1 MTRKLSM
8 ETSRKRLAV
17 LWFAGAGVV
26 FLTLL
31 AQTLAGRFAD
41 KAEQA
46 WGWMLPTVVP
56 TLSLIVGV
64 LAISARRPA
73 PSEPA
78 PSDGT
83 VDPFFYRLSWWLSAV
98 YLATVAATLFA
109 QPLTAWPPLE
119 LMQRSNLW
127 LGPMQGL
134 VAASLAAF
142 FFRGSD

>member
-31 AQTLAGRFAD
+31 AQTLAGRYAD

-73 PSEPA
+73 PSASPTLASSSEA
-78 PSDGT
+78 QSTTT
-83 VDPFFYRLSWWLSAV
+83 VCTGNGSTAKTTCTCRHRALSR
-98 YLATVAATLFA
+98 
-109 QPLTAWPPLE
+109 P
-119 LMQRSNLW
+119 
-127 LGPMQGL
+127 
-134 VAASLAAF
+134 
-142 FFRGSD
+142 